1 MRKKTYSEEEKNA
14 SETYTRL
21 KSKVDYDLEQHW
33 SREDFIKWYVNKPQK
48 CCYCQ
53 CTKEQLAKFYKL
65 TNSKRYN
72 TRGKT
77 LEIERREDKEYS
89 RDNCDFACY
98 WCNNAK
104 SDVFSSEEFNKIG
117 EAIGS
122 VIKEKINL

>member
-1 MRKKTYSEEEKNA
+1 MRKKKYTEGEKIA
-14 SETYTRL
+14 SEAYTRL
-21 KSKVDYDLEQHW
+21 KSKDHYDLEQHW

-53 CTKEQLAKFYKL
+53 CTKEQLEKFYKL

-89 RDNCDFACY
+89 KDNCDFACY

-104 SDVFSSEEFNKIG
+104 SDVFSSEEFKNIG
-117 EAIGS
+117 EAIGN
-122 VIKEKINL
+122 VIKEKIKL